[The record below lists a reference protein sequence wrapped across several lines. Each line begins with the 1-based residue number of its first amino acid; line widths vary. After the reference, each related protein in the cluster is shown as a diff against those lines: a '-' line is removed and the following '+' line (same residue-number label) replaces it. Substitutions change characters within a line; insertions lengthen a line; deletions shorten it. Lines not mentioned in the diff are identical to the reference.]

1 MGVLEGCDKFLKYIF
16 FFFTFVLFLIGV
28 AAFAIGIWAVA
39 DKNFVEILNLNIPG
53 IDAHSIKS
61 AAILLIIVGI
71 GILIV
76 GFLGCCG
83 AAKENRCLLTFFFI
97 SLLLVFVLMVAGAVM
112 AAKYQSILQDLLDQG
127 LKEMKKDYDSKADFK
142 EGLDNIEQEFQCCMF
157 NANETNHKSCFPKSD
172 ATTPA
177 PPATTAAVNGTA
189 APTTA
194 PAGEAFTANCADAI
208 MKKINLA
215 LDMYK
220 VRIVGIG
227 VASAIIV
234 VLGMIVSMALCC
246 KIQRGYGTV

>member
-1 MGVLEGCDKFLKYIF
+1 MGVLEGCDRFLKYIF

-39 DKNFVEILNLNIPG
+39 DKSFVDILNLNIPG
-53 IDAHSIKS
+53 IDAHAIKN
-61 AAILLIIVGI
+61 AAILLIIVAI
-71 GILIV
+71 GIIIV

-83 AAKENRCLLTFFFI
+83 ASRENRCLLTFFFI
-97 SLLLVFVLMVAGAVM
+97 SLLLIFILMIAGAVM
-112 AAKYQSILQDLLDQG
+112 AAGYQAILQDLLDKG
-127 LKEMKKDYDSKADFK
+127 LNEMKKDYGNAKVK
-142 EGLDNIEQEFQCCMF
+142 ESLDNLEQEFECCMF
-157 NANETNHKSCFPKSD
+157 NATEAGHKSCYPK
-172 ATTPA
+172 TTAA
-177 PPATTAAVNGTA
+177 PPAPTAAGNATA
-189 APTTA
+189 APPPTSG
-194 PAGEAFTANCADAI
+194 GEAFTANCAAAV
-208 MKKINLA
+208 MKKVNLL